1 MYFISNWNGLLWPP
15 IICSN
20 RSMDTLA
27 AELARFTGQP
37 MIEYGLVMADS
48 SAAIA
53 PMVIAPMVIALLLI
67 ERVVEG
73 IATSGIR

>member
-48 SAAIA
+48 SVA
-53 PMVIAPMVIALLLI
+53 IAPMVIALLLI

>member
-15 IICSN
+15 IISSN

-48 SAAIA
+48 SVA
-53 PMVIAPMVIALLLI
+53 IAPMVIALLLI

>member
-48 SAAIA
+48 SVA
-53 PMVIAPMVIALLLI
+53 IAPMVIALLLI
-67 ERVVEG
+67 ERRVVEG

>member
-37 MIEYGLVMADS
+37 MIEYGLVMAES
-48 SAAIA
+48 SVAIS
-53 PMVIAPMVIALLLI
+53 PMVIALLLI